1 MHGFEGLL
9 ACSGP
14 GTQEL
19 MVINDRFGTV
29 SLVGC
34 ILFTLYFVYLFI
46 KERKWFWMTIVSAI
60 LIPIHPRFYRDSIH
74 GDCGSIL
81 AEVSFLFLGIN
92 VALIIVKWVKESKK
106 AGEISVTKEEVTNV

>member
-1 MHGFEGLL
+1 MLGFEGLL

-34 ILFTLYFVYLFI
+34 IVFTLFFAYLFV
-46 KERKWFWMTIVSAI
+46 KEKKWLWMAIVSAI

-74 GDCGSIL
+74 GDCGNIL

-92 VALIIVKWVKESKK
+92 VAMIIMKWVKESKQ
-106 AGEISVTKEEVTNV
+106 ASAAAIVEEVTNA

>member
-1 MHGFEGLL
+1 MIGFEGIL

-29 SLVGC
+29 SLAGC
-34 ILFTLYFVYLFI
+34 ILFTLYFAYLFI
-46 KERKWFWMTIVSAI
+46 KERKWFWMAIVSAI

-74 GDCGSIL
+74 GDCGNIL
-81 AEVSFLFLGIN
+81 AEVSFLFIGIN
-92 VALIIVKWVKESKK
+92 VALIIMKWVTESKK
-106 AGEISVTKEEVTNV
+106 AKAMAIAEEAANA

>member
-1 MHGFEGLL
+1 MLGFEGLL
-9 ACSGP
+9 ACNGP

-34 ILFTLYFVYLFI
+34 VLFALLFIYLFV
-46 KERKWFWMTIVSAI
+46 KERKWLWMAIVSAI
-60 LIPIHPRFYRDSIH
+60 LIPVHPRFYRDSIH
-74 GDCGSIL
+74 GDCGNIL

-92 VALIIVKWVKESKK
+92 VALIIMKWIKESKK
-106 AGEISVTKEEVTNV
+106 TNEVAIAEEAANA